1 MKSNKLVKSIIVV
14 IVLIF
19 LILEIFPIFWIFLN
33 SFKGYKD
40 IAFYPPKFI
49 FKPSLENYI
58 SPNELTPGAFRK
70 SGFVKA
76 ITNSAIISF
85 SSVFI
90 SVIIGSMAAFAIA
103 RLKIGGHGMLLVVI
117 SARMLPAIVLL
128 LPLYLI
134 YAKLNILDTY
144 ACLIVTYTTFLLS
157 FVIWQMVSFL
167 KGIPIEIEESAIVDG
182 CNLWQRYYRIV
193 MPLAA
198 PGLAAVGIFSF
209 LGAWNE
215 YLYASILTIKDI
227 TTAPVAASQFVLDKM
242 IPWGGLSAAASIT
255 LLPAFIFVLII
266 QKQMVAGLTMGSIK
280 G

>member
-1 MKSNKLVKSIIVV
+1 MKSNKLAKVIIIVIVV
-14 IVLIF
+14 IFLLIE
-19 LILEIFPIFWIFLN
+19 LFPIFWIFLN
-33 SFKGYKD
+33 SFKGYQD

-49 FKPSLENYI
+49 FEPTLDNYI

-70 SGFVKA
+70 AGFVKA
-76 ITNSAIISF
+76 IMNSAIISF

-90 SVIIGSMAAFAIA
+90 AVIVGSMAAFAIA
-103 RLKIGGHGMLLVVI
+103 RLKMGGNGMLLVVI

-134 YAKLNILDTY
+134 YTRLNLLDTY
-144 ACLIVTYTTFLLS
+144 VSLIITYTTFLLS

-167 KGIPIEIEESAIVDG
+167 KGIPMEIEESAIVDG
-182 CNLWQRYYRIV
+182 CNLWQRYYRII

-215 YLYASILTIKDI
+215 YLYASILTVKDI

-255 LLPAFIFVLII
+255 LLPAFIFILIV
-266 QKQMVAGLTMGSIK
+266 QKQMVAGLTLGSVK